1 MDVILYG
8 VGEIGQRLARRIL
21 KSEGLNIVGAI
32 DIDPK
37 KVGKDLG
44 EVLGTEKLGV
54 IIEDD
59 AEKVLR
65 ENPQAFVSHCTVSS
79 LEKAY
84 PQIVQILET
93 GHSGVSTTEE
103 LSYPWYRHPDLSK
116 SLDEI
121 ARAKDRTFVGTG
133 VNPGYLMDYFPA
145 IVSALSAEIKR
156 ITVRRYVNA
165 SLRRKPLQA
174 KIGSGLTPE
183 EFEKRW
189 EERKLGHVGLVESA
203 LILAKLIGWEV
214 KDIKETCT
222 PVVAD
227 KKIQTEYF
235 VVEPGKVRGMVHQVE
250 AVDSKNRKIFLD
262 LRMVLDHESPID
274 EVEIEGVPPI
284 TVRFPEGVHGDF
296 ATVNVSLAVL
306 KRVPDLPSGLLTMAD
321 LPLPIPV

>member
-1 MDVILYG
+1 MDIILYG
-8 VGEIGQRLARRIL
+8 VGEIGQRLAKRIL
-21 KSEGLNIVGAI
+21 KSEGLKIVGAI
-32 DIDPK
+32 DIDPQ

-44 EVLGTEKLGV
+44 EVLDVTPLGV
-54 IIEDD
+54 AIEDD

-65 ENPQAFVSHCTVSS
+65 QNPQAFVFHGTTSS
-79 LEKAY
+79 LKAVY

-103 LSYPWYRHPDLSK
+103 LSYPWYRYPDLSR
-116 SLDEI
+116 SLDDL
-121 ARAKDRTFVGTG
+121 AKQKDRTFVGTG

-145 IVSALSAEIKR
+145 IVSALSANIRSISVK
-156 ITVRRYVNA
+156 RYVNA

-174 KIGSGLTPE
+174 KIGSTLTPE
-183 EFEKRW
+183 EFEKKW

-203 LILAKLIGWEV
+203 LILAKLLGWEI
-214 KDIKETCT
+214 KDVKETCT

-227 KKIQTEYF
+227 RRIETEYF
-235 VVEPGKVRGMVHQVE
+235 AVEPGKVRGMVHQVE
-250 AVDSKNRKIFLD
+250 AIDSKNRRIFLD

-274 EVEIEGVPPI
+274 EVEIDGEPPI